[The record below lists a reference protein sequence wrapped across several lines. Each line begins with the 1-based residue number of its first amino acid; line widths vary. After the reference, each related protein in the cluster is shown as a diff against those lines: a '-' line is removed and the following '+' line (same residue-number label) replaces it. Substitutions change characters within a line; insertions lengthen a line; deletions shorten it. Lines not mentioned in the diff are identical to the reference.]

1 MPPVASDRIKYLT
14 EKAGGDATYRK
25 IKKKEKSRRRK
36 TRLKILCDEQKRE
49 IFSGGL
55 QDLLVGVPHLF
66 NVNNHLLLKFI
77 SVGKQN
83 GIPHPSLL
91 YIYVYTYKKK
101 ARDTNGHLYF
111 SLKGCK
117 KLLFLF
123 AYFPFFVEDV
133 TQFCACGYK
142 EIF

>member
-91 YIYVYTYKKK
+91 YIYVYTYKK
-101 ARDTNGHLYF
+101 RRGTRT
-111 SLKGCK
+111 
-117 KLLFLF
+117 
-123 AYFPFFVEDV
+123 V
-133 TQFCACGYK
+133 TFTSV
-142 EIF
+142 